1 MLVVKVGGAEGNGID
16 NVLVDLAPRRDYV
29 LVHGGSNEVDRL
41 AEALGR
47 PLRWIT
53 SPSGLLSRYT
63 DPETIEVFTIALP
76 GKLNTEIVTPLQSP
90 GAPPV
95 GLSGVARA

>member
-41 AEALGR
+41 PGGPRR
-47 PLRWIT
+47 PTPDIT
-53 SPSGLLSRYT
+53 SPSGGVSRYT
-63 DPETIEVFTIALP
+63 DKETMEGFTKGPAGEKNTPIRARLP
-76 GKLNTEIVTPLQSP
+76 SLRG
-90 GAPPV
+90 PPTRL
-95 GLSGVARA
+95 GGGD